1 MKKLYVGNLPFSTT
15 EDDVRGMFEPFG
27 SLESLNLITDR
38 DSGRFRGFGFVEL
51 EDDAAETA
59 MKELDGKD
67 FGGRPLRVNEANER
81 PPRRDRD

>member
-51 EDDAAETA
+51 EDDAAESA